1 MKVFLVLAHPESR
14 SLNGSLAKYA
24 VKILEDAGHEV
35 KVSDLYTMKFKAV
48 VDGDDFQE
56 YNNVERLNIFKE
68 SLHAYKNGTQTADV
82 IAEQEKMK
90 WADVL
95 ILHFPLW
102 WYGMPAILKGWV
114 DRVYA
119 GGFAYWVGEYTPT
132 HQSDRFGEG
141 TMAGKRAMCMVTT
154 GGKAEQFS
162 ARGIAGP
169 IDDLLWP
176 INHGILYYTGYDVLP
191 PFVTFDSFPGHVPPE
206 RFEQICADMKER
218 LLTLDT
224 VEPIAYRKQNF
235 GDYTM
240 PGLELKPGLEQPG
253 ETGFAIHT
261 KKSAPSSTSA

>member
-1 MKVFLVLAHPESR
+1 MKVFLVLAHPESQ
-14 SLNGSLAKYA
+14 SLNGSLATYA
-24 VKILEDAGHEV
+24 AKVLEDAGHEV
-35 KVSDLYTMKFKAV
+35 KVSDLYAMKFKAV

-56 YNNVERLNIFKE
+56 YN
-68 SLHAYKNGTQTADV
+68 
-82 IAEQEKMK
+82 EQEKMK

-141 TMAGKRAMCMVTT
+141 NMAGKRAMCMVTV
-154 GGKAEQFS
+154 GGKAENYS

-176 INHGILYYTGYDVLP
+176 INHGILYYPGYDVLP
-191 PFVTFDSFPGHVPPE
+191 PFVTFDTFPGHVPPE
-206 RFEQICADMKER
+206 RWEKICADMKER

-224 VEPIAYRKQNF
+224 TEPIAYRKQNF

-261 KKSAPSSTSA
+261 QKAPPANTAA